1 MMIIK
6 KIDDYFYSKEK
17 KDFYSMLA
25 AIALGVGFIFFYFIY
40 PQMNSFEGKAEKE
53 YQKIS
58 KEVKD
63 LKTDRRLKKLKS
75 IRLENDEKSLKKEL
89 IVLKNKEDLYKNLV
103 SLLDFAKFDRQK
115 WSNFVKNII
124 LFANKSMEVQLI
136 ENQVDT
142 NSTGLIS
149 GKLEVGLRLK
159 GNYIDFVN
167 FIYHYEDM
175 KELIRV
181 NKIETNSTDDFYV
194 KFILYGYGK

>member
-6 KIDDYFYSKEK
+6 KIDDYFYSKPK

-25 AIALGVGFIFFYFIY
+25 AIGIGIGFVFFYFIY
-40 PQMNSFEGKAEKE
+40 PQINAFKSRTEKE
-53 YQKIS
+53 YNKMTE
-58 KEVKD
+58 EVKK
-63 LKTDRRLKKLKS
+63 LKTDLRLKKLES
-75 IRLENDEKSLKKEL
+75 IRFENDVKDVKKEL
-89 IVLKNKEDLYKNLV
+89 VTLKNKEDLYKNLV
-103 SLLDFAKFDRQK
+103 SLLDFTKFNREK
-115 WSNFVKNII
+115 WSTFVKNII
-124 LFANKSMEVQLI
+124 LFANKNMEVQLI

-149 GKLEVGLRLK
+149 KKLEVGLKLK

-181 NKIETNSTDDFYV
+181 NKIETNSTDNFYI
-194 KFILYGYGK
+194 KFILYGYEE